1 MSRWY
6 RAYAGTVTDDKL
18 AEAALVAGCSR
29 SVVIATWH
37 AILESCATTQGKG
50 EFQTTAR
57 RVAAI
62 LAEPLEMMER
72 IFSLLNDIGLISGNV
87 VCAWTKRQFESDSST
102 ERSRRYRASR
112 RNDDATLQQQ
122 HAASPSVCV
131 SVSEDI
137 ESLEEEV
144 EPNPRAREPSRY
156 DEIQDAISSAA
167 GEMPCAAS
175 SDIAPIVRLVDQG
188 WSLEGHILPG
198 IRELSR
204 AGKRAGTWLYVAN
217 TLVGKAADARAGPPP
232 AAKQETASDRFART
246 LKARK
251 NGDSRSDTREV
262 H

>member
-87 VCAWTKRQFESDSST
+87 VCAWAEKHAPPIQRPFAGTTKWKSLRVFVFRRDGYRCLYCGDQAGPFDCDHIIPFSRGGSNDPDNLAT
-102 ERSRRYRASR
+102 ACRPCNRS
-112 RNDDATLQQQ
+112 
-122 HAASPSVCV
+122 
-131 SVSEDI
+131 
-137 ESLEEEV
+137 
-144 EPNPRAREPSRY
+144 
-156 DEIQDAISSAA
+156 
-167 GEMPCAAS
+167 
-175 SDIAPIVRLVDQG
+175 
-188 WSLEGHILPG
+188 
-198 IRELSR
+198 
-204 AGKRAGTWLYVAN
+204 KRAKTPAEWL
-217 TLVGKAADARAGPPP
+217 
-232 AAKQETASDRFART
+232 Q
-246 LKARK
+246 
-251 NGDSRSDTREV
+251 
-262 H
+262 

>member
-1 MSRWY
+1 MSRPWMPLY
-6 RAYAGTVTDDKL
+6 VANYLGDTGHLTAAEHGAYLLLIMHYWQRGALPADEKQLCRIARMSEQEWRDSRDTLKAFFGDDWSHSRIDDEIAK
-18 AEAALVAGCSR
+18 ADALSSKR
-29 SVVIATWH
+29 SASANRRWSNRNANALQEDMQTACTRDVGVVVR
-37 AILESCATTQGKG
+37 ENK
-50 EFQTTAR
+50 
-57 RVAAI
+57 
-62 LAEPLEMMER
+62 
-72 IFSLLNDIGLISGNV
+72 
-87 VCAWTKRQFESDSST
+87 
-102 ERSRRYRASR
+102 
-112 RNDDATLQQQ
+112 
-122 HAASPSVCV
+122 
-131 SVSEDI
+131 I